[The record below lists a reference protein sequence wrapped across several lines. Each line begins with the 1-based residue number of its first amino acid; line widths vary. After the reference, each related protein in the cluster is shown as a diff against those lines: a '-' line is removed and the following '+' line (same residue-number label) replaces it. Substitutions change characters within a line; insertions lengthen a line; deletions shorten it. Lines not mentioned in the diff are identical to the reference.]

1 MYFWKLFSN
10 ADFICAW
17 DSLNDSIGSEIFL
30 KSNDL
35 TSSQR
40 EMELVKDS
48 HNIKELIEKVPI
60 RFRGLIGHSWWS

>member
-1 MYFWKLFSN
+1 M
-10 ADFICAW
+10 
-17 DSLNDSIGSEIFL
+17 

-35 TSSQR
+35 TPRQR